1 MNTLLLLVLVAG
13 MATAWVI
20 AGRRQRVARRKTDV
34 LIATL
39 QKRVVEL
46 EQQLEEVPPPSRE
59 WLAVLAH
66 ELRSPLSA
74 VIGYAELLGDGS
86 LGPLDPRA
94 IDAARRTRLAAD
106 QLLRLIEG
114 AEQIFADAHQD
125 EPAETI
131 SAHELLTAVVDTLR
145 VDAEARGATVLVA
158 DDDVRL
164 VTRRDNARRCLLLAV
179 SAAIKASPNAKLSL
193 HAADGTTPRITLTGC
208 NLDPRRDDPDR
219 HPESPLT
226 GAGLRISIARRS
238 ARLVGG
244 SLAVEPSAAGTL
256 LSIDLPRLLD

>member
-1 MNTLLLLVLVAG
+1 LNTLLLLAAG

-20 AGRRQRVARRKTDV
+20 AGRRHRAAGRKKND

-39 QKRVVEL
+39 QKRVAEL
-46 EQQLEEVPPPSRE
+46 EQQQEEVPAPSRE

-94 IDAARRTRLAAD
+94 MDAVGRTRLAAD

-114 AEQIFADAHQD
+114 AEQIFDDTPQH
-125 EPAETI
+125 ELAETI
-131 SAHELLTAVVDTLR
+131 SARELLISVADTLR
-145 VDAEARGATVLVA
+145 TDAEARGATVLVA
-158 DDDVRL
+158 DGDVRL
-164 VTRRDNARRCLLLAV
+164 VTRSDDARRCLLLAV
-179 SAAIKASPNAKLSL
+179 SAAIKTSPNATMSL
-193 HAADGTTPRITLTGC
+193 HVADGPIPRITLTGS

-219 HPESPLT
+219 GPGSPLT

-238 ARLVGG
+238 ARLMRGA
-244 SLAVEPSAAGTL
+244 LTLEPSAAGTL
-256 LSIDLPRLLD
+256 LSVELPRLID